1 MMEQLLDVRPEIAAS
16 QPYGLFRDNEL
27 SAANSVKTQINRMFF
42 FRMNLRRRIHLL
54 LQSKLEKKRF
64 PDRLLNKIDTVYV
77 DVLRRRR
84 LWPLER
90 IEPREEKHV
99 VLLGQAVH
107 EDLSLDYAWISTTLM
122 RRNFGRSV
130 LGCIEAVPCK

>member
-42 FRMNLRRRIHLL
+42 FRMNLRRRLHLL

-90 IEPREEKHV
+90 IKPREEKHI

-107 EDLSLDYAWISTTLM
+107 EDSPIRKVMVIVDDVLDVRGLLSSIAFP
-122 RRNFGRSV
+122 N
-130 LGCIEAVPCK
+130 C